1 MGKSWKE
8 NVYKKN
14 FGSKKTIPKNRGK
27 SNKELELLE
36 NGYSEED
43 LDLSYNNNN
52 DIDMFGNSK
61 NSY

>member
-36 NGYSEED
+36 NGWSEED
-43 LDLSYNNNN
+43 LDTNCRDNEV
-52 DIDMFGNSK
+52 DEFGEPRQ
-61 NSY
+61 